1 MTQFK
6 VKLVEQHTFFFFD
19 IFDTGTREQAL
30 EEAFRKSKFN
40 KEKTEIVYAKPVN
53 D

>member
-19 IFDTGTREQAL
+19 IFDTETREQAIL
-30 EEAFRKSKFN
+30 KAFKKSKFN
-40 KEKTEIVYAKPVN
+40 KEKTEIAYAKPLN
-53 D
+53 N

>member
-19 IFDTGTREQAL
+19 IFNTRTREQAL
-30 EEAFRKSKFN
+30 EGAFKKSKFD
-40 KEKTEIVYAKPVN
+40 KEKTEVAYAKPVN